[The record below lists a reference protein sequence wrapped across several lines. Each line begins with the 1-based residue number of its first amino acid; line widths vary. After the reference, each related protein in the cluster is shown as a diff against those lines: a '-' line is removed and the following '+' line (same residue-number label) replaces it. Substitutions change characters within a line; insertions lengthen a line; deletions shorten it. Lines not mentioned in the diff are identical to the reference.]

1 MAISPEFEEL
11 LEGKLETL
19 TLDAYDLN
27 KSPLDPA
34 VDYQDIAQDACE
46 RAIRFCGTFIPG
58 TNFEAWMA
66 SILRSAH
73 VNNYRRT
80 LHRART
86 ESIEASVETD
96 RGKIINLQQE
106 AEKNSMT
113 PSVEVIVEARIQRE
127 EIWKQLGE
135 MNENQRGAIIAVDI
149 LGLSYNEAADA
160 LQVKRVTFGPRLHKA
175 RKALAKR
182 LSPDFRRS

>member
-1 MAISPEFEEL
+1 MAISPDFEKL

-19 TLDAYDLN
+19 VLDAYDLN

-46 RAIRFCGTFIPG
+46 RAIRFNGTFIPG
-58 TNFEAWMA
+58 TNFEGWMTR
-66 SILRSAH
+66 ILWSAH
-73 VNNYRRT
+73 INNYRRT
-80 LHRART
+80 RHRART

-96 RGKIINLQQE
+96 RGRITNLQQQ
-106 AEKNSMT
+106 AEKNAT
-113 PSVEVIVEARIQRE
+113 APSVEVIMEARIQRE

-135 MNENQRGAIIAVDI
+135 MNQNQRGAIIAVDI

-182 LSPDFRRS
+182 LGPDFRRS